1 VIITP
6 IWGKRALAVPEVSDY
21 GQGLARTSRLFLAQL
36 EGGTSP
42 DVVAEAIYRA
52 ATEDGPLH
60 VPVGDDAD
68 VLAVARARAT
78 PDEWVSIYADPDEQR
93 FVDRFTQL
101 CSADILNPPSL
112 NARRK
117 AAASLLTVR

>member
-1 VIITP
+1 VT
-6 IWGKRALAVPEVSDY
+6 
-21 GQGLARTSRLFLAQL
+21 
-36 EGGTSP
+36 
-42 DVVAEAIYRA
+42 
-52 ATEDGPLH
+52 
-60 VPVGDDAD
+60 VGDDAD

-78 PDEWVSIYADPDEQR
+78 PDEWVSIYAEPNDQR

>member
-1 VIITP
+1 M
-6 IWGKRALAVPEVSDY
+6 PEVSDY
-21 GQGLARTSRLFLAQL
+21 GQGLARGSRLFLAQL

-52 ATEDGPLH
+52 ATEDGPLR

-117 AAASLLTVR
+117 AAAR